1 MGRVKRKTPSQTP
14 WWEVM
19 TEDTFQTSVIQIAK
33 DTGWMLFHDY
43 DSRRST
49 AGFPDLVMTRDGRT
63 IFAEL
68 KSQKGRVKA
77 AQQEWLDALDKTEG
91 LEVFLWRPS
100 DMDEVVKNLMGHR
113 MVTH

>member
-1 MGRVKRKTPSQTP
+1 MAEKTPT
-14 WWEVM
+14 M
-19 TEDTFQTSVIQIAK
+19 TETQFLRSVVSVAE
-33 DTGWMLFHDY
+33 DGGWLVYHTD
-43 DSRRST
+43 DSRRSQ
-49 AGFPDLVMTRDGRT
+49 AGFPDLVMTRAGRT

-68 KSQKGRVKA
+68 KSQKGRIKA

>member
-1 MGRVKRKTPSQTP
+1 MAEKTPT
-14 WWEVM
+14 M
-19 TEDTFQTSVIQIAK
+19 TETQFLRSVVSVAE
-33 DTGWMLFHDY
+33 DGGWLVYHTY
-43 DSRRST
+43 DSRRSQ
-49 AGFPDLVMTRDGRT
+49 AGFPDLVMTRAGRT

>member
-1 MGRVKRKTPSQTP
+1 MAKKTPT
-14 WWEVM
+14 M
-19 TEDTFQTSVIQIAK
+19 TETQFLKSVVSVAE
-33 DTGWMLFHDY
+33 DGGWLVYHTY
-43 DSRRST
+43 DSRRSQ
-49 AGFPDLVMTRDGRT
+49 AGFPDLVMPRAGRT

-68 KSQKGRVKA
+68 KSQKGRIKA
-77 AQQEWLDALDKTEG
+77 AQQEWLDVLDKTEG

>member
-1 MGRVKRKTPSQTP
+1 MAKKTPT
-14 WWEVM
+14 M
-19 TEDTFQTSVIQIAK
+19 TETQFLKSVGSVAE
-33 DTGWMLFHDY
+33 DGGWLVYHTY
-43 DSRRST
+43 DSRRSQ
-49 AGFPDLVMTRDGRT
+49 AGFPDLVMTRAGRT

-68 KSQKGRVKA
+68 KSQKGRIKA
-77 AQQEWLDALDKTEG
+77 AQLEWLDVLDKTEG

>member
-1 MGRVKRKTPSQTP
+1 MAEKTPT
-14 WWEVM
+14 M
-19 TEDTFQTSVIQIAK
+19 TETQFLRSVVSIAE
-33 DTGWMLFHDY
+33 DGGWLVYHTY
-43 DSRRST
+43 DSRRSQ
-49 AGFPDLVMTRDGRT
+49 AGFPDLVMTRAGRT

-68 KSQKGRVKA
+68 KSQKGRIKA

>member
-1 MGRVKRKTPSQTP
+1 MAEKTPT
-14 WWEVM
+14 M
-19 TEDTFQTSVIQIAK
+19 TETQFLRSVVSVAE
-33 DTGWMLFHDY
+33 DGGWLVYHTY
-43 DSRRST
+43 DSRRSQ
-49 AGFPDLVMTRDGRT
+49 AGFPDLVMTRAGRT

-68 KSQKGRVKA
+68 KSQKGRIKA

>member
-1 MGRVKRKTPSQTP
+1 MAKKTPT
-14 WWEVM
+14 M
-19 TEDTFQTSVIQIAK
+19 TETQFLKSVVSVAE
-33 DTGWMLFHDY
+33 DGGWLVYHTY
-43 DSRRST
+43 DSRRSQ
-49 AGFPDLVMTRDGRT
+49 AGFPDLVMTRAGRT

-68 KSQKGRVKA
+68 KSQKGRIKA

-113 MVTH
+113 IVAH